1 MSRGNET
8 ECLVECQNK
17 VGETVGIN
25 LMAAEV
31 LGRLMR
37 MSFSNHNEY
46 DDTNRSLSLFKK
58 GSYTGENALR
68 AADLLLEASQ
78 AVHNT
83 KRLLTVNYVDY
94 KKTYECKF
102 ANTKAWLWQNHL
114 NEFVDFL
121 RNSPEGFDIVD
132 GSGTFI
138 HLPPFGYVGTVKE
151 VSLPETTE
159 FSAKSKPVKR
169 EVQNLPA
176 LPAQAKLYQPRQQ

>member
-1 MSRGNET
+1 MLRGIET

-25 LMAAEV
+25 FMAAEV

-58 GSYTGENALR
+58 GSYTGESALR

-78 AVHNT
+78 AVQ
-83 KRLLTVNYVDY
+83 KVERLLTVKYVGHT
-94 KKTYECKF
+94 KTYQCK
-102 ANTKAWLWQNHL
+102 NMSWLWQERL
-114 NEFVDFL
+114 DEVIDFL

-132 GSGTFI
+132 GSGTFVY
-138 HLPPFGYVGTVKE
+138 LPPFGPIGTAKD

-159 FSAKSKPVKR
+159 IAAKSKPVTK
-169 EVQNLPA
+169 
-176 LPAQAKLYQPRQQ
+176 KLTFT

>member
-1 MSRGNET
+1 MLRGIET

-25 LMAAEV
+25 FMAAEV

-37 MSFSNHNEY
+37 MSMSNHNEY

-58 GSYTGENALR
+58 GSYTGEDALR
-68 AADLLLEASQ
+68 TADLLLEASQ
-78 AVHNT
+78 AVQDA
-83 KRLLTVNYVDY
+83 KRLLTVKYVGY

-102 ANTKAWLWQNHL
+102 ANTKAWLWQERL
-114 NEFVDFL
+114 DEVIDFL

-159 FSAKSKPVKR
+159 FAAKSKPATKKLSMV
-169 EVQNLPA
+169 LPV
-176 LPAQAKLYQPRQQ
+176 QAKSHRHRQQ